1 MIHSA
6 ALLTRSETNSKPRGH
21 AARRNARVLALQS
34 LYEVS
39 SVGHDADEALDSRF
53 QECTQAVAASFCRTL
68 VQGVLANSEEIDK
81 IISAFAPN
89 WPLAQMALVDR
100 NILRIAIYEIIMGH
114 ETPPK
119 VAINEAVE
127 LAKVFGSDSSPKFV
141 NGVLG
146 SVMES
151 LKQETKS

>member
-1 MIHSA
+1 MVN
-6 ALLTRSETNSKPRGH
+6 T
-21 AARRNARVLALQS
+21 AARMPDSQSKASSRGYTTRRRARALALQV
-34 LYEVS
+34 LYESNAVE
-39 SVGHDADEALDSRF
+39 HDPPQVLRRQLQDCGPS
-53 QECTQAVAASFCRTL
+53 QATKTFCGSL
-68 VQGVLANSEEIDK
+68 VDGVLANSTEIDK

-89 WPLAQMALVDR
+89 WPINQMALVDR
-100 NILRIAIYEIIMGH
+100 NILRMAIYEIMIGE

-127 LAKVFGSDSSPKFV
+127 LAKVFGSDSSSKFV

-151 LKQETKS
+151 LKR

>member
-1 MIHSA
+1 
-6 ALLTRSETNSKPRGH
+6 
-21 AARRNARVLALQS
+21 V
-34 LYEVS
+34 LYEVN
-39 SVGHDADEALDSRF
+39 SVGHDTEEVLDASLLD
-53 QECTQAVAASFCRTL
+53 CPHPSVAEFCRTL
-68 VQGVLANSEEIDK
+68 VKGVLANSEEIDK

-89 WPLAQMALVDR
+89 WPIAQMALVDR
-100 NILRIAIYEIIMGH
+100 NILRMAIFEIIMGH

-127 LAKVFGSDSSPKFV
+127 LAKVYGSDSSPKFV

-151 LKQETKS
+151 LKQKTHS